1 MVNLDGVNVS
11 KYKLSVTDRPPVPT
25 PEQDVEHKEI
35 RGRHG
40 SLTKKYAFKDIEY
53 KLTFNFLEDSAFKQ
67 AFRVAKLAF
76 FNAKKLSFDDDPG
89 IYYKIKSLVI
99 DDADNDVEEYG
110 QFEVTFT
117 LDPFAY
123 QETSTQT
130 ITAATTLNNPGYESE
145 PYIKAYV
152 AGNGNIYVGGH
163 KIAITNI
170 NGTIEIDTALMNAY
184 RVENGLIT
192 NLNSHMVG
200 NFPVLPH
207 GQTKISFDGAISKLE
222 IDPRWR
228 WI

>member
-152 AGNGNIYVGGH
+152 AGNGNIYVGVQ

>member
-1 MVNLDGVNVS
+1 MVNLDGVNIS

-89 IYYKIKSLVI
+89 IYYKIKSLTI

-110 QFEVTFT
+110 QFDVTFT

-123 QETSTQT
+123 EETRTQT
-130 ITAATTLNNPGYESE
+130 ITAATTLNNAGYESE
-145 PYIKAYV
+145 PYIKAYA
-152 AGNGNIYVGGH
+152 AGTGNIYIGSQTITV
-163 KIAITNI
+163 TNI
-170 NGTIEIDTALMNAY
+170 NGTIEIDSALMNAY
-184 RVENGLIT
+184 RNDSGVIT

-200 NFPVLPH
+200 DFPILPH
-207 GQTKISFDGAISKLE
+207 GQIKINFDGAISKLE